1 MNTTE
6 SIPKNMNSPFLKHDD
21 TRTAFVRLDIQSCSA
36 CWECLDTC
44 SNNVMDKSFLYIGG
58 TMILAHVLMYE
69 ASECSGCL
77 KCVESCKFNAISVVE
92 P

>member
-1 MNTTE
+1 
-6 SIPKNMNSPFLKHDD
+6 MNSPLLKYDD
-21 TRTAFVRLDIQSCSA
+21 THTPYVRLDIQSCTA

-44 SNNVMDKSFLYIGG
+44 PNNVMDKSFLYIGG
-58 TMILAHVLMYE
+58 TMILAHVLMYD

-77 KCVESCKFNAISVVE
+77 KCVESCKFNAISIVE